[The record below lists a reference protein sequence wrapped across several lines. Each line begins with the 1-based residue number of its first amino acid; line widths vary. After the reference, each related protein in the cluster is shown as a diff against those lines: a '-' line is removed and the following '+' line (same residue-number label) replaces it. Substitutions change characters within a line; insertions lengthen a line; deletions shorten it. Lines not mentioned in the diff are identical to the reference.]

1 MFTFAVFICL
11 IPLGFCKPLQTRD
24 SQSLFNVT
32 CHHIAR
38 VISSA
43 SAVYYPGSPQFIS
56 DIEHWAPSSTQ
67 VSACSVEPGTVKDV
81 AAIVNVL
88 ARSTTPF
95 SIQSGGHATSV
106 GFSSTLGVA
115 INLVRLNSMA
125 YDPTSRTVTIGTGQT
140 WSDLFQKLEPL
151 ELNVAGGRMG
161 GVGVGGLALGGGY
174 SWLSN
179 RHGLTI
185 DTITAL
191 ELVLPNSTVV
201 HVTPSSAP
209 ELFFGLRG
217 GFNNFGI
224 VTKITMRAYKQ
235 GPVWGGVL
243 SFDADK
249 VEAVNAALAKFSA
262 SNTDPDGNCLFNFFW
277 SNGVLIA
284 GTLQLFYNGPEP
296 PSGLF
301 SEFLSIPHT
310 SKDLGT
316 RSFLNFTKALSV
328 VNPLKPTHLRV
339 AFSSVSMPHIAVPVL
354 KDIIQQ
360 GQYYSRP
367 GVFSTQ
373 PFVSFAVEPFYWK
386 SMVRPRDDAAYP
398 HDVFVNPLNL
408 FFGWPNATEDAAA
421 SSAIKG
427 AGANITQALI
437 NNGQD
442 LTGTVLYPNYALGD
456 ATIESLYGA
465 NVPALKALRSK
476 YDPKGVFLRT
486 GGYKFI

>member
-1 MFTFAVFICL
+1 MFTFAVFISL
-11 IPLGFCKPLQTRD
+11 LPLVFCKPLQTRD
-24 SQSLFNVT
+24 SQPSFNVT
-32 CHHIAR
+32 CHNVAR

-43 SAVYYPGSPQFIS
+43 SAVYYPGCPQFLNG
-56 DIEHWAPSSTQ
+56 IEHWAPSSTE
-67 VSACSVEPGTVKDV
+67 VSTCSVEPGTVKDV
-81 AAIVNVL
+81 AAIVEVL

-95 SIQSGGHATSV
+95 SILSGGHATSV
-106 GFSSTLGVA
+106 GFSSTRGVA
-115 INLVRLNSMA
+115 INLVRLNSVT
-125 YDPTSRTVTIGTGQT
+125 YDPTSSTVTIGTGQT
-140 WSDLFQKLEPL
+140 WSDLFHKLEPL
-151 ELNVAGGRMG
+151 RLNVAGGRIV
-161 GVGVGGLALGGGY
+161 GVGVAVSPLGEQHPSGY

-209 ELFFGLRG
+209 DLFFGLRG
-217 GFNNFGI
+217 GFNNFVRFTERSMGI

-235 GPVWGGVL
+235 GPIWGGVL

-262 SNTDPDGNCLFNFFW
+262 SNTDPDGNCLFNSF
-277 SNGVLIA
+277 
-284 GTLQLFYNGPEP
+284 
-296 PSGLF
+296 
-301 SEFLSIPHT
+301 EFLSIPHT

-316 RSFLNFTKALSV
+316 RSFLNFTKAISV
-328 VNPLKPTHLRV
+328 NYLNPTHLRGT
-339 AFSSVSMPHIAVPVL
+339 FSSVSMPHIAVPVL

-360 GQYYSRP
+360 GQVKPTSPLDTVYPPLNIIFSRFKYYSRP

-373 PFVSFAVEPFYWK
+373 PFVSFAVEPFYRK
-386 SMVRPRDDAAYP
+386 SIVRPRDDAAYP

-421 SSAIKG
+421 FSAIKG

-476 YDPKGVFLRT
+476 YDPKG
-486 GGYKFI
+486 